1 MKNSAAPDEQARAVL
16 ARLQEA
22 YSVVALCETWLA
34 MNAAKNPIA
43 HQWAT
48 NRANDRQLELGREVR
63 KDAAA

>member
-1 MKNSAAPDEQARAVL
+1 MHNPNDTTEQQARAVL

-43 HQWAT
+43 HQWAA
-48 NRANDRQLELGREVR
+48 NRANDRQLELGRGAQ
-63 KDAAA
+63 KDAA